1 MSVQPDTY
9 EDASTSCTNCGA
21 PLGGA
26 FCAQCGQQAESP
38 IKPFRRFVADLFRDH
53 FSLDTRFV
61 HTLHHLFTRPG
72 HLTRAYLEGHR
83 ARYLPPLR
91 LYLIC
96 SFLMFFGM
104 AILDVGIDNL
114 VTISG
119 DDDHALTQA
128 DSLRQTA
135 STLSTTA
142 QTIDSTS
149 VLLRLDAIPMD
160 AAAATLDSATV
171 SLAVAGETLRAL
183 ASSLDPTDAPAP
195 QPEDSTQE
203 SATGHSVTSFL
214 ERRLDE
220 GAENASK
227 DESGFMATVIERT
240 PIMMFTLQPI
250 SALLLMLL
258 YFRQKRLYAE
268 HFIFSLHVH
277 AFAYLLTLLL
287 LLFGASRITTLV
299 GISVDTWSDLASLIV
314 IVVSSIYLFLAQRR
328 MYQQSRRKTLVKYVL
343 FGVAY
348 LVIWAIAFALVII
361 ITILTS

>member
-1 MSVQPDTY
+1 MLDTPDTPACLNCGEAVPDTY
-9 EDASTSCTNCGA
+9 C
-21 PLGGA
+21 PR
-26 FCAQCGQQAESP
+26 CGQHIETP
-38 IKPFRRFVADLFRDH
+38 IKPFRRFVADLFRDY

-61 HTLHHLFTRPG
+61 HTIHHLFTRPG

-104 AILDVGIDNL
+104 AVLDVGVDNL
-114 VTISG
+114 VTFNDEG
-119 DDDHALTQA
+119 DPVLTQA
-128 DSLRQTA
+128 DSLRLTA

-160 AAAATLDSATV
+160 TAAATLDSATV
-171 SLAVAGETLRAL
+171 SLATAGETLRSL
-183 ASSLDPTDAPAP
+183 AASLDPADTPTP
-195 QPEDSTQE
+195 QPTDSIQTE
-203 SATGHSVTSFL
+203 PTENSVTSFL
-214 ERRLDE
+214 GRRLGE
-220 GAENASK
+220 GADNASK
-227 DESGFMATVIERT
+227 DQNGFMVRVIERT
-240 PIMMFTLQPI
+240 PIMMFALQPI

-299 GISVDTWSDLASLIV
+299 GMSMDTWSDVSSLLI
-314 IVVSSIYLFLAQRR
+314 ILISSIYLFLAQRR

-343 FGVAY
+343 FGAAY

>member
-1 MSVQPDTY
+1 MLDSPDTP
-9 EDASTSCTNCGA
+9 ACLNCGEA
-21 PLGGA
+21 VPDA
-26 FCAQCGQQAESP
+26 YCPRCGQHIETP
-38 IKPFRRFVADLFRDH
+38 IKPFRQFVADLFRDY

-104 AILDVGIDNL
+104 AVLDVGTGSL

-119 DDDHALTQA
+119 DDDPALTQA
-128 DSLRQTA
+128 DSLRLTA

-160 AAAATLDSATV
+160 TAAATLDSATV
-171 SLAVAGETLRAL
+171 SLAVAGETLRSL
-183 ASSLDPTDAPAP
+183 ASRLDPPDASAP
-195 QPEDSTQE
+195 QPPDSTQE
-203 SATGHSVTSFL
+203 SATGNSVTSFL

-220 GAENASK
+220 GADNASK
-227 DESGFMATVIERT
+227 DQSGFMATVIERT
-240 PIMMFTLQPI
+240 PIMMFALQPI

-258 YFRQKRLYAE
+258 YFRQRRLYAE

-287 LLFGASRITTLV
+287 LLVGASRITTLV

-314 IVVSSIYLFLAQRR
+314 IGVSSIYLFLAQRR
-328 MYQQSRRKTLVKYVL
+328 MYQQTRRKTLVKYIL

-348 LVIWAIAFALVII
+348 LVIWAIAFALVVI